1 MAISTNW
8 GAYPIVVVLTAAYI
22 DKKVNHID
30 FWQLNNKIYG
40 KFLTYIITL
49 FFLIFFIL
57 LDTAVVA
64 GFSNVMYVTIINF
77 IPRYLVVIAIM
88 FLTIY
93 TAISGLTV
101 VGRVSELFSYSMVT
115 FIALLLFFI
124 PRGSIDNVKPLI
136 PNVKDIIKA
145 VPPSLFSYTGVEI
158 SYLTIS
164 FITNKRNTKKA
175 GIIAAF
181 TIIFI
186 YVLSVFITVYVLGWE
201 LTSKI
206 TYPLL
211 YLVTTVHL
219 SVIENFTSVI
229 MVLWSAIIFK
239 TIGCELFASSYCLS
253 KILNKGYKK
262 CCIYCSVLI
271 GTLSYFYIPEYNRVK
286 ILDVIEPY
294 MASWGILW
302 GVVTSVVVLLKT
314 RKNKDSCNK
323 TKG

>member
-1 MAISTNW
+1 M
-8 GAYPIVVVLTAAYI
+8 
-22 DKKVNHID
+22 DHID

-49 FFLIFFIL
+49 LFFMFFIL
-57 LDTAVVA
+57 LVTSVIA
-64 GFSNVMYVTIINF
+64 GFSNVMYVTIIYF
-77 IPRYLVVIAIM
+77 IPRYLVVIAII
-88 FLTIY
+88 FLTLY

-101 VGRVSELFSYSMVT
+101 VGRVSELFSYSMVA

-124 PRGSIDNVKPLI
+124 QRGSMDNIKPLI
-136 PNVKDIIKA
+136 SNTKDIIKA
-145 VPPSLFSYTGVEI
+145 VPASLFSYTGVEI

-164 FITNKRNTKKA
+164 FITNKKDIKKA
-175 GIIAAF
+175 GLIAAF

-186 YVLSVFITVYVLGWE
+186 YVLNVFVTVYSLGWE

-206 TYPLL
+206 SYPLL

-219 SVIENFTSVI
+219 PVIENFTSLM

-239 TIGCELFASSYCLS
+239 TIGCELFASAYCLS

-271 GTLSYFYIPEYNRVK
+271 GILTYFYIPEYNRGK

-302 GVVTSVVVLLKT
+302 GLITSVIILLKT
-314 RKNKDSCNK
+314 RKNKNSCDE
-323 TKG
+323 TKV